1 MPAEATGRA
10 AGAGGVS
17 STDYRNTATFFA
29 IGVGLTG
36 VITYVYFFIASH
48 VLSKPDYGQIT
59 VLWSAVFITIST
71 LYRPIEQLLSRHIS
85 EHRVKDEPIGPAM
98 RGAAK
103 NQIGPGVS
111 CAVVGP

>member
-1 MPAEATGRA
+1 MSAGSADGSPPSAGR
-10 AGAGGVS
+10 GTE
-17 STDYRNTATFFA
+17 STADYGRTASFLA

-71 LYRPIEQLLSRHIS
+71 L
-85 EHRVKDEPIGPAM
+85 
-98 RGAAK
+98 
-103 NQIGPGVS
+103 
-111 CAVVGP
+111 